1 MSKIPMSEQICC
13 CCNVLH
19 WASQKLSPGR
29 FSLYQ
34 FFSFLV
40 VPFSTWVSYSN
51 NVFLFHMGSA
61 MNIYLKMF
69 FLFPPSECTCYVFLC
84 CSPPPGKN
92 HGNVFLCCFAP
103 AAAGKYIP
111 FIFWHLCSGKANRV
125 GLNRTSLLVSKKH
138 KLRNVVKLV
147 ETSAKKQ
154 NPRRKKQYFVKCWKG
169 RLGRWP
175 SLVWVEECNLRQNT
189 VNFWILTPKHPLFRM
204 WRHKRSKFLLL

>member
-1 MSKIPMSEQICC
+1 MIKITFHNSFHDQWWAKFQCQSKFVVVVMYYIE
-13 CCNVLH
+13 LH
-19 WASQKLSPGR
+19 KNCHLVDSH
-29 FSLYQ
+29 FIN
-34 FFSFLV
+34 SFLFWWFHFQRENHTLIMFS
-40 VPFSTWVSYSN
+40 FSTWEVPWTFIS
-51 NVFLFHMGSA
+51 
-61 MNIYLKMF
+61 KCF

-154 NPRRKKQYFVKCWKG
+154 NTPPKNSTLWNVERV
-169 RLGRWP
+169 
-175 SLVWVEECNLRQNT
+175 VWEGDRVLFESRNAI
-189 VNFWILTPKHPLFRM
+189 WGKTP
-204 WRHKRSKFLLL
+204 